1 MARGHKLTDSIS
13 ISELMHM
20 REVEGL
26 SNGEIARKLG
36 CSINT
41 IHAHIGTHPEGKR
54 AKRKDK
60 RKQLTSLPE
69 KQIPDMPR
77 ESFKERCE
85 RLMAKAEES
94 PTSVVDLMTK
104 TDEKKT
110 NAAESLQRKFAE
122 LRAIESELPILSG
135 DVKVEAKRNAQ
146 QLTKE
151 IAELGKLQT
160 EDAPKEADK
169 AREAH
174 CKEMESARAAGDKM
188 AVYLKSG
195 DPKDIPHNAT
205 LGEISEVYFGRPS
218 FDTRA
223 HINELLAVF
232 GPDVVRDYLRVA
244 LYALGIHDSRQV
256 RREHLLDAL
265 NKLNKEAIF
274 ND

>member
-1 MARGHKLTDSIS
+1 MARGYKLTDSIS

-41 IHAHIGTHPEGKR
+41 IHAHIGAHPDGKR
-54 AKRKDK
+54 AKRKA
-60 RKQLTSLPE
+60 KQLPTLPE

-85 RLMAKAEES
+85 RLMAKTEES
-94 PTSVVDLMTK
+94 PTPVVDLMAK
-104 TDEKKT
+104 TDEKKSDV
-110 NAAESLQRKFAE
+110 AESLRSKVAE
-122 LRAIESELPILSG
+122 LNVIEMELPTLSG
-135 DVKVEAKRNAQ
+135 DAKVEAKRNAQ
-146 QLTKE
+146 RLMKE
-151 IAELGKLQT
+151 IAEMRNIQT
-160 EDAPKEADK
+160 EAAPKEADK

-174 CKEMESARAAGDKM
+174 CKEMGKAAAEEIPLGPIM
-188 AVYLKSG
+188 RNMTNVALEAHYLNEQVQKNHR
-195 DPKDIPHNAT
+195 I
-205 LGEISEVYFGRPS
+205 IS
-218 FDTRA
+218 
-223 HINELLAVF
+223 ELLAVF

-244 LYALGIHDSRQV
+244 LYALGIPDSRQV

-265 NKLNKEAIF
+265 NTLNKEATC